1 MRDKGKMKKFF
12 LISFFIFS
20 LFIVGSI
27 STLFVIPERTQNF
40 IMESL
45 NVKTFLNKKVKNFIS
60 RKINDGNINVD
71 IESISFLKP
80 DWPNIVRIE
89 LNNVNIYS
97 LKQKRKS
104 KINLIE
110 LGFAY
115 DKLLTNLF
123 LNKNDI
129 QFNYIKFR
137 DLTLN
142 ARIEKDKFLP
152 GPLVKI
158 FSLINENN
166 FQTQSSLKKIFD
178 SKIVIGKINLLLIND
193 RDSHSEEILKIKCEN
208 VIISKTIHK
217 SRSLDMECNKGKNN
231 LFSLRAN
238 LDKNFNNFSGKI
250 KNFNVNFLLRDW
262 LNKNFNFL
270 KTNSHSQ
277 LNGSYTI
284 KTKKD
289 FSIQSVNFVSDES
302 ILTLKNIEDEK
313 GLKTNISG
321 VFSWEK
327 KNNILQFNDIIIRR
341 TISRHR

>member
-1 MRDKGKMKKFF
+1 M
-12 LISFFIFS
+12 L
-20 LFIVGSI
+20 
-27 STLFVIPERTQNF
+27 
-40 IMESL
+40 
-45 NVKTFLNKKVKNFIS
+45 
-60 RKINDGNINVD
+60 
-71 IESISFLKP
+71 
-80 DWPNIVRIE
+80 RIE
-89 LNNVNIYS
+89 LKNVNIYS

-193 RDSHSEEILKIKCEN
+193 RDLHKEEILEIKCEN
-208 VIISKTIHK
+208 VIISKSIHK
-217 SRSLDMECNKGKNN
+217 SRYLDMDCNKGKNN

-238 LDKNFNNFSGKI
+238 LDKDFNNFSGKI
-250 KNFNVNFLLRDW
+250 KNFNANFLLKNW
-262 LNKNFNFL
+262 LNENFNFL
-270 KTNSHSQ
+270 KTSLHSQ

-327 KNNILQFNDIIIRR
+327 KKIFYNLMI
-341 TISRHR
+341 

>member
-1 MRDKGKMKKFF
+1 MKKFF

-40 IMESL
+40 IMESF

-80 DWPNIVRIE
+80 DWPNIVRVE
-89 LNNVNIYS
+89 LSNVNIYS

-166 FQTQSSLKKIFD
+166 FQIQSSLKRF
-178 SKIVIGKINLLLIND
+178 LIAK
-193 RDSHSEEILKIKCEN
+193 L
-208 VIISKTIHK
+208 
-217 SRSLDMECNKGKNN
+217 
-231 LFSLRAN
+231 
-238 LDKNFNNFSGKI
+238 
-250 KNFNVNFLLRDW
+250 
-262 LNKNFNFL
+262 
-270 KTNSHSQ
+270 
-277 LNGSYTI
+277 
-284 KTKKD
+284 
-289 FSIQSVNFVSDES
+289 
-302 ILTLKNIEDEK
+302 
-313 GLKTNISG
+313 
-321 VFSWEK
+321 
-327 KNNILQFNDIIIRR
+327 
-341 TISRHR
+341 

>member
-1 MRDKGKMKKFF
+1 
-12 LISFFIFS
+12 
-20 LFIVGSI
+20 
-27 STLFVIPERTQNF
+27 
-40 IMESL
+40 MESL

-71 IESISFLKP
+71 IESINFLKP
-80 DWPNIVRIE
+80 DWPNIARIE
-89 LNNVNIYS
+89 LKNVNIYS

-193 RDSHSEEILKIKCEN
+193 RDSHSEEILQIKCEN
-208 VIISKTIHK
+208 VIISKNIHK
-217 SRSLDMECNKGKNN
+217 SRYLDMDCNKGKNN
-231 LFSLRAN
+231 LFFT
-238 LDKNFNNFSGKI
+238 K
-250 KNFNVNFLLRDW
+250 
-262 LNKNFNFL
+262 
-270 KTNSHSQ
+270 SQ
-277 LNGSYTI
+277 
-284 KTKKD
+284 
-289 FSIQSVNFVSDES
+289 F
-302 ILTLKNIEDEK
+302 
-313 GLKTNISG
+313 
-321 VFSWEK
+321 
-327 KNNILQFNDIIIRR
+327 R
-341 TISRHR
+341 

>member
-1 MRDKGKMKKFF
+1 MRDKGKMKNFF
-12 LISFFIFS
+12 LISFFIIS

-80 DWPNIVRIE
+80 NWPNIARIE
-89 LNNVNIYS
+89 LKNINIYS

-166 FQTQSSLKKIFD
+166 LPY
-178 SKIVIGKINLLLIND
+178 N
-193 RDSHSEEILKIKCEN
+193 
-208 VIISKTIHK
+208 
-217 SRSLDMECNKGKNN
+217 
-231 LFSLRAN
+231 
-238 LDKNFNNFSGKI
+238 
-250 KNFNVNFLLRDW
+250 
-262 LNKNFNFL
+262 
-270 KTNSHSQ
+270 
-277 LNGSYTI
+277 
-284 KTKKD
+284 
-289 FSIQSVNFVSDES
+289 
-302 ILTLKNIEDEK
+302 
-313 GLKTNISG
+313 
-321 VFSWEK
+321 
-327 KNNILQFNDIIIRR
+327 
-341 TISRHR
+341 

>member
-20 LFIVGSI
+20 LFIGSI

-80 DWPNIVRIE
+80 DWPNIARIE

-129 QFNYIKFR
+129 QFNYIKF
-137 DLTLN
+137 
-142 ARIEKDKFLP
+142 
-152 GPLVKI
+152 
-158 FSLINENN
+158 
-166 FQTQSSLKKIFD
+166 Q
-178 SKIVIGKINLLLIND
+178 
-193 RDSHSEEILKIKCEN
+193 EI
-208 VIISKTIHK
+208 
-217 SRSLDMECNKGKNN
+217 
-231 LFSLRAN
+231 
-238 LDKNFNNFSGKI
+238 
-250 KNFNVNFLLRDW
+250 
-262 LNKNFNFL
+262 
-270 KTNSHSQ
+270 
-277 LNGSYTI
+277 
-284 KTKKD
+284 
-289 FSIQSVNFVSDES
+289 
-302 ILTLKNIEDEK
+302 
-313 GLKTNISG
+313 
-321 VFSWEK
+321 
-327 KNNILQFNDIIIRR
+327 
-341 TISRHR
+341 

>member
-1 MRDKGKMKKFF
+1 
-12 LISFFIFS
+12 
-20 LFIVGSI
+20 
-27 STLFVIPERTQNF
+27 
-40 IMESL
+40 MESL

-71 IESISFLKP
+71 IKINFLKP

-110 LGFAY
+110 LGFSY

-129 QFNYIKFR
+129 QFNYIKFQ

-166 FQTQSSLKKIFD
+166 FQTQSSLKKILN

-193 RDSHSEEILKIKCEN
+193 RD
-208 VIISKTIHK
+208 
-217 SRSLDMECNKGKNN
+217 
-231 LFSLRAN
+231 
-238 LDKNFNNFSGKI
+238 
-250 KNFNVNFLLRDW
+250 
-262 LNKNFNFL
+262 
-270 KTNSHSQ
+270 
-277 LNGSYTI
+277 
-284 KTKKD
+284 
-289 FSIQSVNFVSDES
+289 
-302 ILTLKNIEDEK
+302 LT
-313 GLKTNISG
+313 
-321 VFSWEK
+321 
-327 KNNILQFNDIIIRR
+327 
-341 TISRHR
+341 